1 MRLEASGLTPT
12 TEITTSKRSEFLPHS
27 PFLPLFITLWWRS
40 RSRPPVATSSLSV
53 LLRISWSTSPF
64 REEERD
70 FKSPS
75 LSIGGKNGMCEGTF
89 NSTSVQ
95 RRQKNSTVWRIREG
109 MLPATTARRPS
120 AQQGIWEHKT
130 TTTTSPLLLGRGGGG
145 RGRHRPF
152 SRLCYL
158 SRRQFR
164 NSGAVPQNRLC
175 EIGLNPE
182 SEMSML
188 GSLDAQI

>member
-1 MRLEASGLTPT
+1 MSPPPRAQRRVGRLEGFRTP

-40 RSRPPVATSSLSV
+40 RPPGATSSLSV

-64 REEERD
+64 REDWRD
-70 FKSPS
+70 FKSRS
-75 LSIGGKNGMCEGTF
+75 LSIGGEGARHVRSYLQFNVLNKMKAKKSTF
-89 NSTSVQ
+89 
-95 RRQKNSTVWRIREG
+95 WRVREG

-120 AQQGIWEHKT
+120 AQQGIWEHK

-164 NSGAVPQNRLC
+164 NSGAVC
-175 EIGLNPE
+175 VK
-182 SEMSML
+182 L
-188 GSLDAQI
+188 G